1 MGNACAS
8 AKSVVTDAEH
18 APYDERKGAKS
29 LLVVDTR
36 ADPEGTLADAALA
49 TTWVVK
55 YDSST
60 DTAAELGELVHAAHL
75 INGYPFAHVGLVTHG
90 GPVWSLAEDV
100 KAPCG
105 TGMTLKTIMVA
116 QPVMSVVVAAV
127 AKDGKSRIDLL
138 GCSLLKDDPA
148 LVVALERLYG
158 VNFAA
163 SDDETGS
170 MVAGGDWVMES
181 DQVNVIA
188 DYFDAEAI
196 KNFRQTL
203 LGLWDFID
211 MVPVIGGTAG
221 VLQSGV
227 PLAQGDTEGS
237 KDAIANAGLNFAVD
251 ALGLVTGGAGKVA
264 VVAAKT
270 GAKVVV
276 KAVAKAAVKGGFK
289 AASKNVT
296 AMKQYAKKYF
306 KETIRPES
314 AKAMDELLSR
324 TKAAAIDVVRAAVEE
339 LGELAASKTK
349 DAAIDGVRA
358 AVEELGE
365 LAATIA
371 EADPEHVE
379 D

>member
-18 APYDERKGAKS
+18 AQYDEQKGAKS

-75 INGYPFAHVGLVTHG
+75 INGYPFARVGLVTHG
-90 GPVWSLAEDV
+90 GPMWSLAEDV

-116 QPVMSVVVAAV
+116 QPVISVVVAAV

-138 GCSLLKDDPA
+138 GCSLLKHDPA

-163 SDDETGS
+163 SDDETGN

-211 MVPVIGGTAG
+211 MVPVVGGAAR
-221 VLQSGV
+221 VVQSGV
-227 PLAQGDTEGS
+227 LLAQGDTEGS
-237 KDAIANAGLNFAVD
+237 KDAIANAGLNFAGD

-270 GAKVVV
+270 GAKVVAKVVV
-276 KAVAKAAVKGGFK
+276 KAAAKAAVKVGFK
-289 AASKNVT
+289 AASNNVT
-296 AMKQYAKKYF
+296 TMKQFAKKCF
-306 KETIRPES
+306 KETIRSES
-314 AKAMDELLSR
+314 AKAMKELLSE
-324 TKAAAIDVVRAAVEE
+324 TKDAAIDVVRDAVKIALKGEPTIDELSDEE
-339 LGELAASKTK
+339 SQEPGEP
-349 DAAIDGVRA
+349 
-358 AVEELGE
+358 
-365 LAATIA
+365 AATNA
-371 EADPEHVE
+371 NADPEHVE